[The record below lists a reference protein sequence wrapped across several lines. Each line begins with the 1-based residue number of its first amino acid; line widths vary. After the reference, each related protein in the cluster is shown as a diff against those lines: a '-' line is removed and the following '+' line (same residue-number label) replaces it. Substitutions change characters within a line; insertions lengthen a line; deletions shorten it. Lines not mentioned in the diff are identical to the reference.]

1 MRRFRDRNVS
11 GSKHTKETPMLRR
24 FVTALLLVS
33 FSTLS
38 ISAQQRNP
46 DQQPRKVKQELKKA
60 YVNWI
65 NDVDLIITK
74 SERDA
79 WNKLAT
85 DDEREKFIEDF
96 WHSRDP
102 DPDTEE
108 NEFKQNFFERDAYAN
123 EHFSSGKPG
132 RLTDRGRIY
141 IKFGKPDEI
150 ESHPAGGLYERT
162 SYEGGGS
169 TSTYPFEKWFYRYLP
184 NVKSGVEIE
193 FVDPTGS
200 GEYRIAR
207 NPDEKDALIQIPG
220 AGQTLAE
227 MMNLESRADRITNLG
242 GFGRVNY
249 TRTQDSPFEVID
261 LLNALQK
268 DQPFE
273 RNFLGNSVSTPIVD
287 DSSINF
293 DTQINFFRQ
302 SDNRVLAV
310 LTVQADNDQLQFS
323 DSGGLQTARLN
334 IFGRVTSVANL
345 TAAKFEDS
353 VTTTATAQELNDTRT
368 RKSAYAR
375 AFILNPGRY
384 RVDVI
389 VRDIQSGNAGV
400 RKVGF
405 IAPKFPTDSLS
416 ASSVILAAK
425 LENMEAG
432 APIGPFVIGTTKVI
446 PNLTGVYRRG
456 QPIGIYLQV
465 YNAAMDQ
472 TTLRPAA
479 DAEYVLLK
487 DGKELSKQIEDWR
500 QINDAG
506 QRLTLTRLI
515 DSRNLEPGKYQI
527 QIRIRD
533 HVSGQTITPAASFTV
548 EP

>member
-1 MRRFRDRNVS
+1 
-11 GSKHTKETPMLRR
+11 MLRR

-33 FSTLS
+33 FSFAS
-38 ISAQQRNP
+38 ITAQQTKRNP
-46 DQQPRKVKQELKKA
+46 EDQPRKVKQEPKKA
-60 YVNWI
+60 YVNWV
-65 NDVDLIITK
+65 NDVDLILTK

-79 WNKLAT
+79 WKKLET

-108 NEFKQNFFERDAYAN
+108 NEFKQQFFERIAYAN

-141 IKFGKPDEI
+141 IKFGKPDEV
-150 ESHPAGGLYERT
+150 ESHPAGGSYERP

-184 NVKSGVEIE
+184 NVGSGIEIE

-207 NPDEKDALIQIPG
+207 NPDEKDALINVPG
-220 AGQTLAE
+220 AGPTFAELAG
-227 MMNLESRADRITNLG
+227 LETRADRIANIG

-249 TRTQDSPFEVID
+249 TRSLDSPFEVLNRITALESD
-261 LLNALQK
+261 L
-268 DQPFE
+268 PFE
-273 RNFLGNSVSTPIVD
+273 RNSLGTSISTPVID
-287 DSSINF
+287 DNPLNF
-293 DTQINFFRQ
+293 ETQFNYFKQ

-310 LTVQADNDQLQFS
+310 LTVQTDNDQLSFAN
-323 DSGGLQTARLN
+323 SGGIETARLN
-334 IFGRVTSVANL
+334 IFGRVITIANR
-345 TAAKFEDS
+345 TMGKFEDS
-353 VTTTATAQELNDTRT
+353 VTTTATSQELSTTRA

-375 AFILNPGRY
+375 AFILNPGTY

-389 VRDIQSGNAGV
+389 LRDIQSGAAGM
-400 RKVGF
+400 KQIGF
-405 IAPKFPTDSLS
+405 IVPEFPADRLS
-416 ASSVILAAK
+416 ASSVVLAAK
-425 LENMEAG
+425 LENMEGG
-432 APIGPFVIGTTKVI
+432 AAIDQFVIGTTKVV
-446 PNLTGVYRRG
+446 PNLSGVFKRNQPVGVY
-456 QPIGIYLQV
+456 LQI
-465 YNAAMDQ
+465 YNAAIDQ

-487 DGKELSKQIEDWR
+487 NGKELSKQTEDWR

-506 QRLTLTRLI
+506 QRLTLSRLI
-515 DSRNLEPGKYQI
+515 DSRSLEPGEYQI

-533 HVSGQTITPAASFTV
+533 HVSGQAITPTATFTIV
-548 EP
+548 P

>member
-1 MRRFRDRNVS
+1 
-11 GSKHTKETPMLRR
+11 MLRR

-33 FSTLS
+33 FSTVFT
-38 ISAQQRNP
+38 SAQQTERNP
-46 DQQPRKVKQELKKA
+46 DQQPRKVKQEPKKA

-65 NDVDLIITK
+65 NDVDLILTK

-79 WNKLAT
+79 WKKLET

-108 NEFKQNFFERDAYAN
+108 NEFKQEFFERVAYVN

-150 ESHPAGGLYERT
+150 ESHPAGGSYERP

-169 TSTYPFEKWFYRYLP
+169 TSTYPFEKWFYRHLP
-184 NVKSGVEIE
+184 NVGNGVEIE

-207 NPDEKDALIQIPG
+207 NADEKDALINIPG
-220 AGQTLAE
+220 AGPTFAELAG
-227 MMNLESRADRITNLG
+227 LETRADRLANVG

-249 TRTQDSPFEVID
+249 MRSQDSPFEV
-261 LLNALQK
+261 LNRLSSLER

-273 RNFLGNSVSTPIVD
+273 RNFLDTSIPTPIVD
-287 DSSINF
+287 DNPINF
-293 DTQINFFRQ
+293 ETQINYFRQ

-310 LTVQADNDQLQFS
+310 LAVQTDNDQLSFTN
-323 DSGGLQTARLN
+323 SGGIETARLN
-334 IFGRVTSVANL
+334 IFGRVITLANRSIG
-345 TAAKFEDS
+345 KFEDS
-353 VTTTATAQELNDTRT
+353 VTTTATAEELSTTRT

-375 AFILNPGRY
+375 AFILTPGRY

-389 VRDIQSGNAGV
+389 VRDIQSGAAGL
-400 RKVGF
+400 KQVGF
-405 IAPKFPTDSLS
+405 VVPDFPADRLS
-416 ASSVILAAK
+416 ASSVVLAAK
-425 LENMEAG
+425 LENMESG
-432 APIGPFVIGTTKVI
+432 AAVGTFVIGATKVI
-446 PNLTGVYRRG
+446 PNLSGEFKRK
-456 QPIGIYLQV
+456 QPIGVYLQI
-465 YNAAMDQ
+465 YNAAIDQ

-487 DGKELSKQIEDWR
+487 NGRDISKQTEDWR

-506 QRLTLTRLI
+506 QRLTLSRLI
-515 DSRNLEPGKYQI
+515 DSRSLEPGEYQV

-533 HVSGQTITPAASFTV
+533 HVSGQTITPSATFTV
-548 EP
+548 VP